1 MANHKSTLKRMRSTQ
16 TRRLQ
21 NSYYSKTVRNA
32 VRRFLNI
39 EDKKEAEERLPK
51 VASMVDKLA
60 RKNILHKNKAGN
72 IKSRLSRHINGLA

>member
-60 RKNILHKNKAGN
+60 RKNILHKNKAVN

>member
-32 VRRFLNI
+32 VRRFLRI

-51 VASMVDKLA
+51 VVAMVDKLA
-60 RKNILHKNKAGN
+60 KKNILHKNKAGN
-72 IKSRLSRHINGLA
+72 IKSRLSRHINSLA